1 MASLTI
7 YKWYQSATEL
17 TNTAMQWVGVVEGY
31 PDVYFGCVYQ
41 FTPDVKAKKL
51 SFSLAFTSVSNDRR
65 IYYKVSSSPAYD
77 YTSQG
82 ASYFT
87 TNRDIHGNVRQDLT
101 ASFEVEGTFESGTP
115 YYLFLQSYYNG
126 DSGYLDDIS
135 GTVAYTK
142 AAPTIKYWNGSQW
155 KESVGLKYYNGN
167 QWVEAP
173 TVKYYNG
180 SQWKTA
186 DG

>member
-7 YKWYQSATEL
+7 YKWYQNNTEL
-17 TNTAMQWVGVVEGY
+17 TNTAMKWVGVVTGY
-31 PDVYFGCVYQ
+31 AGAYFGCVYK

-65 IYYKVSSSPAYD
+65 IYYKVSSSPAYN

-115 YYLFLQSYYNG
+115 YYLFLQSYYAG
-126 DSGYLDDIS
+126 DAGYLDDIS
-135 GTVAYTK
+135 GTVTYTK
-142 AAPTIKYWNGSQW
+142 AAPPIQYYDGNEWQPISALQ
-155 KESVGLKYYNGN
+155 YYNSSN
-167 QWVEAP
+167 QWADL
-173 TVKYYNG
+173 TVAEYYNTNWV
-180 SQWKTA
+180 STS
-186 DG
+186 